1 MRLVRFAQ
9 TDKIPRS
16 GIIHGERILPL
27 ADGID
32 LIGAATTGYQTAPGS
47 LRLDDVDLLSP
58 VQNPPSVR
66 DFISFE
72 GHAQSANRAQ
82 GRELNEVW
90 YEQPVFFF
98 SNPAAVVGPREPIAI
113 SPGSRAFDYEVEIA
127 AVIGRPGG
135 DIPVSSAEE
144 HIAGYMLFCDWSAR
158 DLQER
163 ETRVGLGPA
172 KGKDSASTFGP
183 FLVTLDDLETFRSG
197 KGYDITFT
205 VSVNGTQ
212 YGRGNWAS
220 IYWSFAQMISYA
232 SRGTRL
238 QRGDV
243 IGGGTLPGC
252 SILELAG
259 AFPYLSP
266 GDIVEIDGGP
276 FGVIKQEIV
285 GPMEPAGLGPGGQP
299 AKRQD
304 ERIEATT

>member
-1 MRLVRFAQ
+1 MKLLRYAQ
-9 TDKIPRS
+9 KDNIPRS
-16 GIIHGERILPL
+16 GILHGERILPL
-27 ADGID
+27 ADGTSVID
-32 LIGAATTGYQTAPGS
+32 AATTGYQTGPES
-47 LRLDDVDLLSP
+47 LGLDDVDLLSP
-58 VQNPPSVR
+58 IYNPPSVR

-72 GHAQSANRAQ
+72 GHAQAANWAQ
-82 GRELNEVW
+82 GRQLHEVW

-98 SNPAAVVGPREPIAI
+98 SNPAAVIGPRDPVAI

-127 AVIGRPGG
+127 AVIGKPGA
-135 DIPVSSAEE
+135 DITVSSAEG
-144 HIAGYMLFCDWSAR
+144 HIAGYTLFCDWSAR

-183 FLVTLDDLETFRSG
+183 FLVTLDELETFRSRN
-197 KGYDITFT
+197 GYDINCT
-205 VSVNGTQ
+205 VSVNGIQ
-212 YGRGNWAS
+212 YGRANWSS

-252 SILELAG
+252 SLLELAG
-259 AFPYLSP
+259 TYPYLKP

-276 FGVIKQEIV
+276 LGVIRQEIV
-285 GPMEPAGLGPGGQP
+285 SAKEPADLGTGGQR

-304 ERIEATT
+304 ERIEAIT